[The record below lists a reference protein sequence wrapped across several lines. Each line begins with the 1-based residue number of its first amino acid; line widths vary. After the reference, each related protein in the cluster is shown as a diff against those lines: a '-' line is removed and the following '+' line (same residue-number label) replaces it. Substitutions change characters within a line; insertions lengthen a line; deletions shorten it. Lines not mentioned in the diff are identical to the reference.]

1 MNQTLRGFIKKELV
15 QTLRDPRMRFVLF
28 VVPMIQ
34 LILYGVAL
42 SNEVRNI
49 RLAAFFESKDY
60 VTRHIYERAIEG
72 GWFVPAKS
80 KHKDPFRV
88 IQSGDA
94 DAVIVP
100 PPGGFTRALGKGD
113 ANLQLLI
120 NSINVLQ
127 AQSVEGYLKN
137 ITRRTVQDDLKLKPN
152 DAPIVFDVRVLFNP
166 DLETAV
172 FMVPGTMCML
182 MIIATLVMTN
192 NAIVREKEMG
202 TFEMLI
208 SAPVTGR
215 DVILGKTIPYLFLGL
230 MQFPLVLALAVFVFA
245 VPQRGSML
253 TLIAATTAF
262 VLTTVAL
269 GAMLSTFCR
278 NQQQASLATF
288 LFLFPAIMFSGL
300 MFPIENMPSYVQWL
314 SWIDPIAHYL
324 GLLRNIM
331 LKGGDSYYV
340 STRIGILL
348 LLAMVS
354 VYVSFKRFRTTLQ

>member
-1 MNQTLRGFIKKELV
+1 
-15 QTLRDPRMRFVLF
+15 
-28 VVPMIQ
+28 
-34 LILYGVAL
+34 
-42 SNEVRNI
+42 
-49 RLAAFFESKDY
+49 
-60 VTRHIYERAIEG
+60 
-72 GWFVPAKS
+72 
-80 KHKDPFRV
+80 
-88 IQSGDA
+88 
-94 DAVIVP
+94 VIVA
-100 PPGGFTRALGKGD
+100 PPGGFTRAVGRGD
-113 ANLQLLI
+113 ANLQVLV

-137 ITRRTVQDDLKLKPN
+137 ITRRAVQDDLKRSPAE
-152 DAPIVFDVRVLFNP
+152 APINFDVRVLFNP
-166 DLETAV
+166 DLETAI

-208 SAPVTGR
+208 SAPVTGK
-215 DVILGKTIPYLFLGL
+215 DVIFGKTIPYLILGL
-230 MQFPLVLALAVFVFA
+230 TQFPLILALAVFVFN
-245 VPQRGSML
+245 VPLRGSIL
-253 TLIAATTAF
+253 TLIAATFAF

-269 GAMLSTFCR
+269 GAMISTFCR

-314 SWIDPIAHYL
+314 SWIDPLTHYL

-340 STRIGILL
+340 ATRVGILL
-348 LLAMVS
+348 LLAVVS
-354 VYVSFKRFRTTLQ
+354 IYVSFKRFRTTLQ